1 MKKIFKLHGNSI
13 NKRINVKKITK
24 YVIKNS
30 LKRIFLYRACLARLK
45 MMGVTKVFSY
55 TLAHETGVT
64 SDQVRKDFSEF
75 GIKGNKRGGYEIND
89 LLEKMETIFHR
100 NKDHNIILV
109 GMGNLGQALSK
120 YSKFV
125 QRNMNIVATF
135 DIDPFKQKIRSEIPV
150 YSLSRL
156 REIIDRFRVKV
167 AILAVPEISAQE
179 VSDEMVREGIK
190 GIVNFAPVL
199 LKVPPDVVVNN
210 VNLSDELESVIY
222 YVHQMMKDNG
232 LKNIELLYRDL
243 KY

>member
-1 MKKIFKLHGNSI
+1 MHYKIFKKIFD
-13 NKRINVKKITK
+13 VKQITK

-45 MMGVTKVFSY
+45 MMGVEKVFSY
-55 TLAHETGVT
+55 TLANDTGVT

-75 GIKGNKRGGYEIND
+75 GIRGNKRGGYEISD
-89 LLEKMETIFHR
+89 LLEKMENIFHR
-100 NKDHNIILV
+100 NKDHNIVLI
-109 GMGNLGQALSK
+109 GMGNLGLALSK

-135 DIDPFKQKIRSEIPV
+135 DIDPFKQKIRSDIPV
-150 YSLSRL
+150 YSMSRL
-156 REIIDRFRVKV
+156 KEIIDRFKIKV

-179 VSDEMVREGIK
+179 VSDELVRAGIK

-199 LKVPPDVVVNN
+199 LKVPPEVVINN
-210 VNLSDELESVIY
+210 VNLCDELESVIY
-222 YVHQMMKDNG
+222 YVHKLLQDEG
-232 LKNIELLYRDL
+232 LKNLEILYKDM